1 MSLKFRKVRR
11 PRRRRRNPGA
21 ATKSLLISGG
31 LIVASILVIRH
42 FMKPKAA
49 AALPAPRT
57 PIASG
62 PAAQIDMST
71 PDADQLEGVGGIFK
85 GGF

>member
-11 PRRRRRNPGA
+11 PRRSRRNPGA
-21 ATKSLLISGG
+21 ATTSLLISGG

-49 AALPAPRT
+49 PAPRA

-62 PAAQIDMST
+62 PVAQLDMNV
-71 PDADQLEGVGGIFK
+71 PDAGQLEGIGGIFK

>member
-11 PRRRRRNPGA
+11 PRRRKRNPGA

-31 LIVASILVIRH
+31 IIFASIWVIRY
-42 FMKPKAA
+42 FMNKKA
-49 AALPAPRT
+49 AALPALPAPRA

-62 PAAQIDMST
+62 PALDMST
-71 PDADQLEGVGGIFK
+71 PDAGQLEGIGGIFK